1 MPALTTCTFTPSQ
14 VASGEGDTNVLLKI
28 VTTAASPSAKL
39 SGSPHLLWH
48 DFGLALTGLVL
59 AWGGVTQSRGRSKR
73 VKMRLAIV
81 CALLGVLVA
90 CGGGTSGGSGG
101 NGGGVGAGHPGTTPG
116 NYTITVTGTVGSVTA
131 LQTCFWS

>member
-1 MPALTTCTFTPSQ
+1 
-14 VASGEGDTNVLLKI
+14 LKV

-39 SGSPHLLWH
+39 SGGPRLLWH

-59 AWGGVTQSRGRSKR
+59 AWGGGTHSRGRMKR
-73 VKMRLAIV
+73 RLAV
-81 CALLGVLVA
+81 LCALLGVLVA

-116 NYTITVTGTVGSVTA
+116 NYTITVTGAVGSVTRTVDVV
-131 LQTCFWS
+131 LIVK